1 MVDESTL
8 VAGIDIPSTS
18 PMFLV
23 VVGFH
28 ILAGLACV
36 ITGAVAMLS
45 AKGRGRHSKFGTIY
59 LWCLTAVFDFVGQC

>member
-1 MVDESTL
+1 
-8 VAGIDIPSTS
+8 
-18 PMFLV
+18 MFLA

-45 AKGRGRHSKFGTIY
+45 AKGRGPHSKFGTI
-59 LWCLTAVFDFVGQC
+59 